1 MECVLVAEKL
11 NNKMPVWR
19 ENTNGMGIGGRE
31 LCTETEQ
38 PKIVFGEKIRMEC
51 VLVAENSVMKW
62 TE

>member
-1 MECVLVAEKL
+1 
-11 NNKMPVWR
+11 MPVWR

-38 PKIVFGEKIRMEC
+38 PKTGFGEKIRMEC
-51 VLVAENSVMKW
+51 VLMTENSVMKW